1 MKKIFLTLMT
11 VVSMKA
17 NAVVKIV
24 FNFTEF
30 EDKAFGNSKPTP
42 DLLTD
47 LQNKDLI
54 KIKNSAE
61 SANCVGTLTDATA
74 KKKNN

>member
-11 VVSMKA
+11 VVAMKA

-24 FNFTEF
+24 FNFTES
-30 EDKAFGNSKPTP
+30 EDKTFDDSKPTP

-47 LQNKDLI
+47 LQKKDLI

-61 SANCVGTLTDATA
+61 SKNCVGTLTDATA

>member
-1 MKKIFLTLMT
+1 MKKILLTLMT
-11 VVSMKA
+11 VLSMKA

-24 FNFTEF
+24 FNFNES
-30 EDKAFGNSKPTP
+30 EDKTVGNSKPTS

-47 LQNKDLI
+47 LQKQDLI
-54 KIKNSAE
+54 KLKNSAE
-61 SANCVGTLTDATA
+61 STNCVGTLTDATT

>member
-1 MKKIFLTLMT
+1 MKKIFLTLLT

-24 FNFTEF
+24 FNFTDS
-30 EDKAFGNSKPTP
+30 EDKAVGNINSNSA
-42 DLLTD
+42 LLVE
-47 LQNKDLI
+47 LQKNDLI

-61 SANCVGTLTDATA
+61 AKNCVGTLTDATA

>member
-1 MKKIFLTLMT
+1 MT
-11 VVSMKA
+11 VFSMKA

-24 FNFTEF
+24 LNFTESD
-30 EDKAFGNSKPTP
+30 DKIFGNSKPTP

-47 LQNKDLI
+47 LQKKDLI

-61 SANCVGTLTDATA
+61 STNCIGTLTDATA